1 MLDGTMNEDTR
12 DEALDLSALGLA
24 PSRHAAL
31 TAGIVERGEPILARR
46 RAARGPFVVLAAWTR
61 PALAAAAVVMLAAL
75 AALLAERP
83 REAAAVPTTT
93 EALGFPAPVVAWAEA
108 GRAPSLEELVVTM
121 NPEVSP

>member
-12 DEALDLSALGLA
+12 DEAMDLSALGLTTG
-24 PSRHAAL
+24 RHEALAAR
-31 TAGIVERGEPILARR
+31 IVERGAPILARH
-46 RAARGPFVVLAAWTR
+46 RAARGPLSVLAAWMR
-61 PALAAAAVVMLAAL
+61 PALAAAAVVMIAAL
-75 AALLAERP
+75 GALLGNRP